1 MERKKNIHGGGSNTN
16 KNGLSFEEKTNL
28 LDALKDEKNI
38 EIKNK
43 NEIYVDNELF
53 GFYYE
58 KYKFYKDFLEKKL
71 NINWKERVGRQML
84 PDAVFVNIKTKT
96 VYIFEKK
103 YQERSGSV
111 DQKIETCGFK
121 KNQYNKLLKNTD
133 YLVQYGYLLNDW
145 YCNKIYVDVKEH
157 IIEEG
162 CFFYI
167 NEIPKKEIGL

>member
-28 LDALKDEKNI
+28 LAALKDEKNI
-38 EIKNK
+38 EIKNE

-121 KNQYNKLLKNTD
+121 KKQYNKLLQYNIMQYNTT
-133 YLVQYGYLLNDW
+133 QMMMNG
-145 YCNKIYVDVKEH
+145 
-157 IIEEG
+157 
-162 CFFYI
+162 
-167 NEIPKKEIGL
+167 